1 MNGKELSAK
10 FWRIEEIFL
19 SQKNWRGYHSLTGAA
34 NFWWLMQV
42 APSNIW
48 KTIYCKKSSFSVL
61 YNNLKNGKITFRGLD
76 KIVLIFSFSIWAILD
91 LFVNLI
97 RFKKKFHFYI
107 KLTLFYSFEFCTH
120 GQAATCHLPNRT
132 FDLSF
137 SRLLRWPL
145 AHPYFTKYSSIW
157 PVLEKT

>member
-97 RFKKKFHFYI
+97 RFKKQFHFYI

-120 GQAATCHLPNRT
+120 GHVPPPKSNLWPFILTTFTMTTCPPILH
-132 FDLSF
+132 
-137 SRLLRWPL
+137 
-145 AHPYFTKYSSIW
+145 
-157 PVLEKT
+157 